1 MSSLSNGID
10 VQKNMQIGKTLY
22 LLQLPSGQK
31 LVHQISGFL
40 KAILEI
46 GVLLQN
52 KSQANFSQILNLSPK
67 FSRIELSKAML
78 KIRKA

>member
-1 MSSLSNGID
+1 
-10 VQKNMQIGKTLY
+10 MQIGKTLY

-31 LVHQISGFL
+31 LVQQISGFL

-52 KSQANFSQILNLSPK
+52 KSQANFSQILK
-67 FSRIELSKAML
+67 FVA
-78 KIRKA
+78 KI